1 MGRANREACAQ
12 IAFDTKA
19 KTWEV
24 IVPKQ
29 VVTSV
34 SVDYDPNEAISFTAY
49 RESLVLVADIHSH
62 HKMLPFYSCTDD
74 ADEVGVRLYG
84 VLGNLRG
91 TSYDII
97 FRAGAGG
104 HFVRIPA
111 EDILEGYAERNSSSD
126 RLFSGQNVPSGWFK
140 KITLLDNAAYK

>member
-1 MGRANREACAQ
+1 
-12 IAFDTKA
+12 
-19 KTWEV
+19 
-24 IVPKQ
+24 
-29 VVTSV
+29 
-34 SVDYDPNEAISFTAY
+34 
-49 RESLVLVADIHSH
+49 
-62 HKMLPFYSCTDD
+62 MLPFYSHTDD

-111 EDILEGYAERNSSSD
+111 EDVLEGYAERNDSSD
-126 RLFSGQNVPSGWFK
+126 RLFPRQNVPSEWFNK
-140 KITLLDNAAYK
+140 LTLLDNSYL